1 MEDELILSE
10 KDRLKLDGIVG
21 KMVSNKEPDENIK
34 FVVDDFKS
42 KYGVKK
48 KNLPRHPFHSLRQD
62 LLHRL
67 HRLAYLLRSV
77 RFPSL
82 KARKT

>member
-21 KMVSNKEPDENIK
+21 KMVSNNEPDENIK

-48 KNLPRHPFHSLRQD
+48 KEPSEVSPSKPS
-62 LLHRL
+62 
-67 HRLAYLLRSV
+67 AKPSASV
-77 RFPSL
+77 TSPSFAP
-82 KARKT
+82 K